1 MKSLDRSLI
10 ASVFSLG
17 RGGDRAA
24 EARLPA
30 NALVVVIEDRTVEM
44 PLLPLP
50 SWPNYRSGFESLP
63 FIRHNAEKAYL
74 ARPHGGTPSI
84 NVSG

>member
-17 RGGDRAA
+17 RGGDSAP

-30 NALVVVIEDRTVEM
+30 NALVVVIEDRTAEL

-50 SWPNYRSGFESLP
+50 PWPNFRSGCASLP
-63 FIRHNAEKAYL
+63 GIRHNAGKAYS
-74 ARPHGGTPSI
+74 ARPQGYMSSI

>member
-1 MKSLDRSLI
+1 M
-10 ASVFSLG
+10 ASVFTLD
-17 RGGDRAA
+17 RGGDAAA

-50 SWPNYRSGFESLP
+50 PWPNFRSGSTSLP
-63 FIRHNAEKAYL
+63 VIRHNAARAYS
-74 ARPHGGTPSI
+74 ARPQGDTPLI